1 MPPEAPEPPGK
12 PRRRSRSSSRPP
24 PRPRDGSATAPSSE
38 TLEIR
43 TSDGWSL
50 RAHVREPDREPVG
63 VAVLGHAMMARRT
76 EFDRPADAGIAA
88 MLVERGWRVV
98 AFDFRGH
105 GDSGPAPRRGTGYG
119 YDNLVKG
126 DLPAV
131 HGFARS
137 RAKRKRPVV
146 LVGHSLG
153 AHVGLAAQGA
163 GLVAFDG
170 VVGVGAN
177 VWLPALEPSRAR
189 WLVKRGLLAAMS
201 AVVRR
206 FGRFPARALRMGS
219 DDEARGYVD
228 DFERFART
236 GAWTSA
242 DGGVD
247 YLASLARVRVPVL
260 QIVSDGDRI
269 ECVPECGARFAALCG
284 GGHEVVR
291 IAAADDGGPPPDH
304 MGMVTSGRVA
314 SVWERAAGWMSRL
327 PAR

>member
-1 MPPEAPEPPGK
+1 MPPEAPDAPGK
-12 PRRRSRSSSRPP
+12 PRRRSRRTSSRPP
-24 PRPRDGSATAPSSE
+24 PRPRTGPPAPSSE
-38 TLEIR
+38 TLEVR
-43 TSDGWSL
+43 TADGWSL

-76 EFDRPADAGIAA
+76 EFDRPAGAGIAS

-105 GDSGPAPRRGTGYG
+105 GDSGPAPGRGAGHG
-119 YDNLVKG
+119 YDDLVTG
-126 DLPAV
+126 DLPAI
-131 HGFARS
+131 HAFARS
-137 RAKRKRPVV
+137 RCKRRRPVV

-153 AHVGLAAQGA
+153 AHVGLAAQGT

-170 VVGVGAN
+170 IVGVGAN
-177 VWLPALEPSRAR
+177 VWLEQLEPSRAR

-201 AVVRR
+201 AVVRGV
-206 FGRFPARALRMGS
+206 GRFPSRALRLGS
-219 DDEARGYVD
+219 DDEARAYVE

-242 DGGVD
+242 DGRTD
-247 YLASLARVRVPVL
+247 YLASLSSVRVPFL

-269 ECVPECGARFAALCG
+269 ECVPDCGARFAALCG

-291 IAAADDGGPPPDH
+291 IAAADDGGRPPDH
-304 MGMVTSGRVA
+304 MGMVTSGRVP
-314 SVWERAAGWMSRL
+314 SIWERAQGWMSRV